1 MNTNDTPSDETKA
14 AKKER
19 MAETARKIWMFMTPI
34 FALIALFSFYNWT
47 QGSSPSGIF
56 SQLGLMFVGLSI
68 IAGKRN
74 KTLNYILLAAGMIL
88 VVTGLILVIIDFRN

>member
-1 MNTNDTPSDETKA
+1 MNNRPTNEIEAEKKA
-14 AKKER
+14 R
-19 MAETARKIWMFMTPI
+19 VAETARKVWMFLTPL

-68 IAGKRN
+68 IVGKRN
-74 KTLNYILLAAGMIL
+74 KTLNYILLAAGMIF
-88 VVTGLILVIIDFRN
+88 VIIGLIRVIMEFMD

>member
-1 MNTNDTPSDETKA
+1 MNNTPTNEIEAEKKA
-14 AKKER
+14 R
-19 MAETARKIWMFMTPI
+19 VAETARKVWMFLTPL

-68 IAGKRN
+68 IVGKRN
-74 KTLNYILLAAGMIL
+74 KTLNYILLATGMIF
-88 VVTGLILVIIDFRN
+88 VIIGLLRVIMEFMD

>member
-1 MNTNDTPSDETKA
+1 MNNRPTNEIEAEKKA
-14 AKKER
+14 R
-19 MAETARKIWMFMTPI
+19 VAETARKVWMFLTPL

-68 IAGKRN
+68 IVGKRN
-74 KTLNYILLAAGMIL
+74 KTLNYILLAAGMIF
-88 VVTGLILVIIDFRN
+88 VIIGLLRVIMEFMD